1 MGVKVLAVIS
11 EASREKISGFSDRFE
26 TSYLVLADP
35 KDSVREL
42 YKVQGDSTTII
53 VDREGIVRYVG
64 GFTTWTEM
72 AKQVENTSASEEG
85 ILTEPD
91 LSTVELATE
100 ALKSEKK
107 YVRWKAAKALG
118 DMRWA
123 TTQGSPYDAMPDLLK
138 ALDDSDRYVRLHV
151 MQALGKLN
159 DERAVEPLLKVVKLR
174 EYEGAREIA
183 IIALG
188 QIGDKSALPTLLE
201 AMHDKSK
208 LIRQS
213 VVMALGNMKDERAV
227 SKLIPL
233 IYRSEFEEEAINSLA
248 DIGEVAVEPMMK
260 LLEGRTKKYYD
271 AASEVLIRMVESSG
285 PEPVVKALNQEGR
298 SARIRITS
306 PKELARIQIQ
316 LGRGYRE
323 RRMYDE
329 AISILKQVSIPKDY
343 HEGQMRRHDELMRCY
358 RESRRRLKKED

>member
-11 EASREKISGFSDRFE
+11 EASREKISGFRDRFE

-35 KDSVREL
+35 KDTVKKL
-42 YKVQGDSTTII
+42 YEFRNDPTTII

-64 GFTTWTEM
+64 GFITWTEM
-72 AKQVENTSASEEG
+72 AKQVETISASEEG

-91 LSTVELATE
+91 LSTVQLAAKSLE
-100 ALKSEKK
+100 SEKR
-107 YVRWKAAKALG
+107 YLRWKATKALG
-118 DMRWA
+118 EM
-123 TTQGSPYDAMPDLLK
+123 GDASIVPDLLK

-151 MQALGKLN
+151 MQALGKIG
-159 DERAVEPLLKVVKLR
+159 DKRAVEPLIEVIKVSDD
-174 EYEGAREIA
+174 EGAREIA
-183 IIALG
+183 IRALG
-188 QIGDKSALPTLLE
+188 QIEDKSALPTLLE
-201 AMHDKSK
+201 AMSDKSK

-227 SKLIPL
+227 LKLIPL

-248 DIGEVAVEPMMK
+248 DIGEVALPFIMK
-260 LLEGRTKKYYD
+260 LLEGRAKKYYET
-271 AASEVLIRMVESSG
+271 ASEVLIRMVESSG
-285 PEPVVKALNQEGR
+285 PEPVAKALNQER
-298 SARIRITS
+298 RIARIRRNA

-329 AISILKQVSIPKDY
+329 AISTLKQVSIPKDY
-343 HEGQMRRHDELMRCY
+343 YEGQMRRHDELMRCY
-358 RESRRRLKKED
+358 RESRRRPR